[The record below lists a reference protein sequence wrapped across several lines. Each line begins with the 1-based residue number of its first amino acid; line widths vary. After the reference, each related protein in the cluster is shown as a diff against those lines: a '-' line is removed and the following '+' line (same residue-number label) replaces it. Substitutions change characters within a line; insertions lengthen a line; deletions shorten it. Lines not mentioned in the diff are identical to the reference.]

1 MNTAWQ
7 EFMASQ
13 GASIDD
19 KRRARFGT
27 PGADCALMDLSWL
40 GLIRVGGGDAASFLQ
55 GQVTSDIRGIDAAH
69 STLSAYCTPK
79 GRMLA
84 LFRLFQRN
92 DDLFLLLPTERLDA
106 TLKRLSLF
114 VLMADAKLEDASD
127 ELARIAIA
135 GECAPALLKAHV
147 GEPPEENN
155 GVVTHGA
162 ITVLRGD
169 SDRPRYILIAP
180 THEMTALW
188 TKLAES
194 ASPVDSDFWRLLDIR
209 AGIPNVYDETA
220 EAFVPQMANL
230 QLIDG
235 VSFTKGCYTGQE
247 VVARMQYLGKLKR
260 RMYPGHIDSDT
271 VPEPGT
277 PLYSENSQSGQGSGK
292 VVDAVAG
299 DRGGI
304 EALVIAEIAAV
315 EKGPLHVGDE
325 SGPLIELG
333 EPPYAFAAAEE

>member
-7 EFMASQ
+7 DFMESQ
-13 GASIDD
+13 GASFDD
-19 KRRARFGT
+19 KGRARFGT

-55 GQVTSDIRGIDAAH
+55 GQVTSDTREIDATH
-69 STLSAYCTPK
+69 SALSAYCTPK

-92 DDLFLLLPTERLDA
+92 DALFLLLPAERLEA

-135 GECAPALLKAHV
+135 GECAAAMLKTYV
-147 GEPPEENN
+147 GEPPTENN
-155 GVVTHGA
+155 GAVTHGD
-162 ITVLRGD
+162 ITLLRSD
-169 SDRPRYILIAP
+169 SDRPRFIIIAP
-180 THEMTALW
+180 THEMAALW
-188 TKLAES
+188 AKLAEN

-209 AGIPNVYDETA
+209 AAIPSVYDETA

-260 RMYPGHIDSDT
+260 RMYPGHIDTDT

-277 PLYSENSQSGQGSGK
+277 PLYSEKSQSGQGSGK
-292 VVDAVAG
+292 IVDAVAG
-299 DRGGI
+299 DRGGV

-315 EKGPLHVGDE
+315 EQGPLHVGDE
-325 SGPLIELG
+325 SGPVIELG
-333 EPPYAFAAAEE
+333 EPPYAFAIND